1 MPAAAHASFLEPM
14 STSERLA
21 KYAEL
26 LNAHPSLASYGVRLT
41 FPDEQRLRIE
51 VGHIAASMRG
61 GMGDDAV
68 VNGGV
73 LSALCDLM
81 IGSAAGLVDPGTR
94 SATVQLSIR
103 FERPLRGERIV
114 GEARV
119 DHSTGRTIFSSG
131 ELSDDQG
138 RVCVRCQGLATLLR
152 PTALASGAPS
162 GDPSP

>member
-1 MPAAAHASFLEPM
+1 
-14 STSERLA
+14 
-21 KYAEL
+21 
-26 LNAHPSLASYGVRLT
+26 
-41 FPDEQRLRIE
+41 
-51 VGHIAASMRG
+51 MRG

-81 IGSAAGLVDPGTR
+81 IGSTAGLVDPGAR

-103 FERPLRGERIV
+103 FERPLRGQRIV

-152 PTALASGAPS
+152 PSAGA
-162 GDPSP
+162 

>member
-1 MPAAAHASFLEPM
+1 M

-26 LNAHPSLASYGVRLT
+26 LNAHPSLAAYGVALS
-41 FPDEQRLRIE
+41 FPDEHRLRIE
-51 VGHIAASMRG
+51 VKDVSPSMRG

-81 IGSAAGLVDPGTR
+81 IGSTAGLVDPDVR

-103 FERPLRGERIV
+103 FERPLRGQRIV
-114 GEARV
+114 GEARA
-119 DHSTGRTIFSSG
+119 DHSTGRTVFASG
-131 ELSDDQG
+131 ELFDDQG

-152 PTALASGAPS
+152 PSTRG
-162 GDPSP
+162 

>member
-1 MPAAAHASFLEPM
+1 M

-21 KYAEL
+21 RYAQL
-26 LNAHPSLASYGVRLT
+26 LNAHPSLASYGVQLT

-51 VGHIAASMRG
+51 VAQVPASMRG

-81 IGSAAGLVDPGTR
+81 IGSTAGLVDSSTR

-103 FERPLRGERIV
+103 FERPLRGQRIV

-131 ELSDDQG
+131 ELSDEQG

-152 PTALASGAPS
+152 SSAVASDAASPTPRS
-162 GDPSP
+162 

>member
-1 MPAAAHASFLEPM
+1 
-14 STSERLA
+14 
-21 KYAEL
+21 
-26 LNAHPSLASYGVRLT
+26 
-41 FPDEQRLRIE
+41 
-51 VGHIAASMRG
+51 MRG
-61 GMGDDAV
+61 GIGDDSV

-73 LSALCDLM
+73 LSALCDLV
-81 IGSAAGLVDPGTR
+81 IGSTAGLVDPGAR

-103 FERPLRGERIV
+103 FERPLRGARIV

-152 PTALASGAPS
+152 PGPAGSGAPTPTRI
-162 GDPSP
+162 PSA

>member
-1 MPAAAHASFLEPM
+1 MSNL

-26 LNAHPSLASYGVRLT
+26 LNSHPSLSAYGVRLS
-41 FPDEQRLRIE
+41 FPDERRLRIE
-51 VGHIAASMRG
+51 VSNVLPSMRG

-81 IGSAAGLVDPGTR
+81 IGSTAGLVDPGAR

-103 FERPLRGERIV
+103 FERPLRGQRIE
-114 GEARV
+114 GEARA
-119 DHSTGRTIFSSG
+119 DHSTGRTVFASG
-131 ELSDDQG
+131 ELSDEDG

-152 PTALASGAPS
+152 PSSSG
-162 GDPSP
+162 G

>member
-1 MPAAAHASFLEPM
+1 M
-14 STSERLA
+14 STSELLA

-26 LNAHPSLASYGVRLT
+26 LNAHPSLTSYGVRVS
-41 FPDEQRLRIE
+41 FPDEHRLRIE
-51 VGHIAASMRG
+51 VSHVPTSMRG

-81 IGSAAGLVDPGTR
+81 IGSTAGLVDPTTR

-103 FERPLRGERIV
+103 FERPLRGPRIQ

-119 DHSTGRTIFSSG
+119 DHSTGRTIFASG

-152 PTALASGAPS
+152 PSAPGA
-162 GDPSP
+162 

>member
-1 MPAAAHASFLEPM
+1 M

-21 KYAEL
+21 RYAEL

-41 FPDEQRLRIE
+41 FPDEHRLRIE
-51 VGHIAASMRG
+51 VGQVAASMRG

-81 IGSAAGLVDPGTR
+81 IGSTAGLVDPGTR

-103 FERPLRGERIV
+103 FERPLRGQRIV

-119 DHSTGRTIFSSG
+119 DHSTGRTVFASG

-152 PTALASGAPS
+152 PSPAASGAASPS
-162 GDPSP
+162 GAPGS